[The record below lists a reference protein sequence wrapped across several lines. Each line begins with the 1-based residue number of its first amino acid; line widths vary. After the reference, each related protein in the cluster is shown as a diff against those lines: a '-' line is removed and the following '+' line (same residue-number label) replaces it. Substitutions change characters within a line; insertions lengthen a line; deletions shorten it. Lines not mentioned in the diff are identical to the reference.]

1 MRRKVR
7 KAIIP
12 AAGFGTRFL
21 PATKAQAKEMM
32 PIVDKPAIQYI
43 VEEAINSGIE
53 EILIINGRNKE
64 SIVNHFDKSYEL
76 EAVLR
81 EKGKT
86 DLLKITEDISSMAN
100 VHFVRQK
107 EARGLGHAVLCAKA
121 FIGDEPF
128 AVLLGDDIVDSEIP
142 CLKQLINVYDE
153 FGGSVLGVQ
162 SVDPSQV
169 DKYGIIDGNMIKD
182 KTYRVKT
189 MVEKPDIGKAPTNVA
204 VLGRY
209 VISPEIFGILEKTE
223 PGKGGEIQLTDAL
236 KVLAK
241 QEIMYAYD
249 FDGTRY
255 DTGDKLGYLK
265 ATVEFALKHKDVK
278 DGFRD
283 YLKNMIESL

>member
-1 MRRKVR
+1 MHKKVR

-21 PATKAQAKEMM
+21 PATKAQPKEMM

-76 EAVLR
+76 ESVLR

-86 DLLKITEDISSMAN
+86 ELLKIAEDISSMAN

-107 EARGLGHAVLCAKA
+107 EAKGLGHAVLCAKA
-121 FIGDEPF
+121 FVGDEPF
-128 AVLLGDDIVDSEIP
+128 AVLLGDDIVDSEKP
-142 CLKQLINVYDE
+142 CLKQLIDVYDE
-153 FGGSVLGVQ
+153 YGGSVLGVQ

-169 DKYGIIDGNMIKD
+169 DKYGIIDGSEIKD

-189 MVEKPDIGKAPTNVA
+189 MIEKPDVGEAPTNVA

-209 VISPEIFGILEKTE
+209 VISPEIFEILEKTE

-236 KVLAK
+236 KMLAK

-249 FDGTRY
+249 FDGKRY

-283 YLKNMIESL
+283 YLKSMIESL

>member
-1 MRRKVR
+1 MRKKVK

-21 PATKAQAKEMM
+21 PATKAQPKEMM

-43 VEEAINSGIE
+43 VEEALNSGIE

-76 EAVLR
+76 ESVLR

-86 DLLKITEDISSMAN
+86 DLLKISEDISAMTN

-107 EARGLGHAVLCAKA
+107 EAKGLGHAVLCAKA
-121 FIGDEPF
+121 FVGDEPF
-128 AVLLGDDIVDSEIP
+128 AVLLGDDIVDNEKP
-142 CLKQLINVYDE
+142 CLKQLIDVYDE
-153 FGGSVLGVQ
+153 YGGSVLGVQ
-162 SVDPSQV
+162 TVDPDQV
-169 DKYGIIDGNMIKD
+169 DKYGIIDGHMIKD
-182 KTYRVKT
+182 KTYRVDT
-189 MVEKPDIGKAPTNVA
+189 MVEKPNLDEAPTNVA

-209 VISPEIFGILEKTE
+209 VITPEIFDILEKTE

-241 QEIMYAYD
+241 REIMYAYD
-249 FDGTRY
+249 FDGIRY

-265 ATVEFALKHKDVK
+265 ATVEFALKHEELK
-278 DGFRD
+278 DGFTD
-283 YLKNMIESL
+283 YLKSMIKSL